1 MLRAQQ
7 SVLMA
12 AVMLLPTVAW
22 SPSVCC
28 CKTPEPIDT
37 RRQAREAPV
46 KTIIRPH
53 WRQLANT
60 IDRYVRRRRCSVMHR
75 IAAYCYCCSV
85 VCVTDGLCVPC
96 ENGGTER
103 DAVVCDVDSSC
114 GPDEPRV
121 THQPVSPVGT
131 GNLWERPD
139 LQAVHMLNVIREET
153 ANSSKPSGYTSLYCT
168 ATCCSWRYRDF
179 SIFKMAA
186 VRRKRMLSY
195 CWNVTVPMLYG
206 VCTYTVP

>member
-121 THQPVSPVGT
+121 THQPVSPWVPAIC
-131 GNLWERPD
+131 GNVQTCKRSICSTSYARR
-139 LQAVHMLNVIREET
+139 QTTAVSRLAIPV
-153 ANSSKPSGYTSLYCT
+153 
-168 ATCCSWRYRDF
+168 
-179 SIFKMAA
+179 
-186 VRRKRMLSY
+186 
-195 CWNVTVPMLYG
+195 
-206 VCTYTVP
+206 YTVQQLAVAGDIAIFRFSRWRPSAVNEC